1 MAIKRLESYGHC
13 TYRSRKSSHC
23 LAHSRPSAVHYIT
36 PQIRGL
42 ASLEPFSPH
51 LSRPSHRISRAGVF
65 RLTNSTLEELD
76 LSHNDIANHGVFG
89 LTEVLMANVALR
101 FLNLGSCG
109 IEDEGLCAVA
119 EGVAASKSLAT
130 LLLWGNKFAQ
140 RSASAF
146 LAIAREREELQTDFL
161 PYQVDD
167 SVLVASC

>member
-1 MAIKRLESYGHC
+1 
-13 TYRSRKSSHC
+13 
-23 LAHSRPSAVHYIT
+23 
-36 PQIRGL
+36 
-42 ASLEPFSPH
+42 
-51 LSRPSHRISRAGVF
+51 
-65 RLTNSTLEELD
+65 
-76 LSHNDIANHGVFG
+76 
-89 LTEVLMANVALR
+89 MANVALR